1 MVDEQSLKALLK
13 AHGWRL
19 NWNRLYNTRY
29 GYAKRREGGK
39 QLSRYMGS
47 ENTIQQ
53 LDEAEVL
60 RRIGA
65 TDQSQS

>member
-19 NWNRLYNTRY
+19 NWTRLYQTRY

-47 ENTIQQ
+47 DRTIERLTEQ
-53 LDEAEVL
+53 DVL
-60 RRIGA
+60 KKLGIEE
-65 TDQSQS
+65 SQS

>member
-29 GYAKRREGGK
+29 GYAKKREAGK

-47 ENTIQQ
+47 ERTIENLTEQ
-53 LDEAEVL
+53 DVL
-60 RRIGA
+60 KKIGVEE
-65 TDQSQS
+65 S